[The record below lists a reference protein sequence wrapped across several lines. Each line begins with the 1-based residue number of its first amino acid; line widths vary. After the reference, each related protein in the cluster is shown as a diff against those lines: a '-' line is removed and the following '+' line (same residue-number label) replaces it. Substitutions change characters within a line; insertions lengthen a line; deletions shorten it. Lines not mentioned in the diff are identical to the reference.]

1 MYSPKKI
8 KELEIEKVS
17 AYKSLVVCI
26 YEELPFTSHIDHV
39 PKKLKTL
46 LGFYYRKKSCL
57 NPGVLFLSSCFN
69 LNYYVKKNKTKEFE

>member
-26 YEELPFTSHIDHV
+26 YEELPFTPHIDHV
-39 PKKLKTL
+39 PKKLDTPRFL
-46 LGFYYRKKSCL
+46 LQKKILSK
-57 NPGVLFLSSCFN
+57 PGCPLFVILFQLKLLC
-69 LNYYVKKNKTKEFE
+69 